1 MGWSEKSKEI
11 ALNVAKRHKVNDV
24 SDALIA
30 MLKEAAIMGMEYELG
45 LWLNRPGRN
54 TENGHEKLECQ
65 EGQQQ

>member
-11 ALNVAKRHKVNDV
+11 ALNVAKRHEASDV

-30 MLKEAAIMGMEYELG
+30 MLEDAAIKGMEYELG

-54 TENGHEKLECQ
+54 TNTIDSNEA
-65 EGQQQ
+65 